1 MKFILAFMTFLALVS
16 GSIRQYKAAVNLL
29 GQYLLT
35 DAGLAAVEEAL
46 SDLVCPALPEE
57 NIEGCISGVY
67 AWWPQ
72 VVEALFTYPDTT
84 TNLCA
89 GIGFCE
95 KMQLAVS
102 SFTMMYHFDI
112 FQIYI

>member
-35 DAGLAAVEEAL
+35 DAGLDAVEEAL

-72 VVEALFTYPDTT
+72 VAEALFTYPDTT

-89 GIGFCE
+89 GIGYCE
-95 KMQLAVS
+95 KMQLTVS
-102 SFTMMYHFDI
+102 SFNMYPFHLHQIDI
-112 FQIYI
+112 